1 MLSSHNHTIDDSD
14 NLETNKDKETI
25 QFFYSDSK
33 NEKDSDLDNDLN
45 ELVKLANN
53 KVRLLLTRN
62 LIFFLNSTI
71 PCIVFI
77 IIRNTMIELQGL
89 IKIF

>member
-1 MLSSHNHTIDDSD
+1 MIF
-14 NLETNKDKETI
+14 NKKSILKSRPNSVDEE
-25 QFFYSDSK
+25 K
-33 NEKDSDLDNDLN
+33 NQDRQHMIRFTGNEANDIIYH
-45 ELVKLANN
+45 LANN
-53 KVRLLLTRN
+53 KVGLLLIRN

-77 IIRNTMIELQGL
+77 IISNTIIELQGL